1 MNSFFGC
8 GAFDFVNKAK
18 LESDE
23 TANPAA
29 VTKYKEV
36 EVFKGKY
43 VAESLNGEKVMEF
56 KI

>member
-8 GAFDFVNKAK
+8 GAFDFVSKTK